1 MRALLILSALAVVA
15 CGNAAPEREPQSA
28 SGVHKATTQVK
39 TGSDGLTVEQ
49 RNVADRLRADNEPG
63 SIKHLYVISA
73 YSGQVL
79 IYSTVKGKV
88 TSSGKR
94 LTPEHV
100 HTQDPYQAS
109 TYGIPINIS
118 GSRQLTGEVLGDD
131 GAYGSSVPYIF
142 WFDTRGIYHQ
152 HYVEG
157 GQIVHISS
165 QPLNVPHVVL
175 NMETSATKEP

>member
-1 MRALLILSALAVVA
+1 MRAIFAVAVFALAA
-15 CGNAAPEREPQSA
+15 CGTSEPMQEPVST
-28 SGVHKATTQVK
+28 SGVHKATTSVK
-39 TGSDGLTVEQ
+39 TGSDGMTVEQ
-49 RNVADRLRADNEPG
+49 RNVVDRLKADNEPG

-79 IYSTVKGKV
+79 IYSTVRGKV

-100 HTQDPYQAS
+100 HTQDPYQAGR
-109 TYGIPINIS
+109 YGIPIEI
-118 GSRQLTGEVLGDD
+118 GGRYQLTPEVLGDD
-131 GAYGSSVPYIF
+131 GTYGASVPYIF
-142 WFDTRGIYHQ
+142 WFDVRGIYHQ

-157 GQIVHISS
+157 GQIVHVSS

-175 NMETSATKEP
+175 NMETASPK